1 MHRTRY
7 LSFLL
12 AAAVLAGCG
21 SAAPAAS
28 PSAAPP
34 SQAAAPAAA
43 SAKPAASAGASAKPA
58 ASGAAGANAKP
69 AASGAAAASA
79 KPAGSGAAAAK
90 PVANGA
96 VNLGYVS
103 PASPFLWE
111 IVAYKQ
117 GLFDKY
123 GLKVNEP
130 VFVGGT
136 PRLGAALVGGTFDAA
151 GVGFA
156 AAIDANAAGA
166 HLEAIASQSKVS
178 GFMLILPPGSPIKS
192 VADLKGKTIA
202 VSQIGDSADEF
213 LTTLLTKNG
222 LSRDKDVKVTQ
233 TSSTPNT
240 LTQTMAKAVDAG
252 SVSST
257 YAFSARAKGGT
268 ILATAREL
276 NMQDLGGPVLVRKDW
291 AESHRDQVLSLMK
304 GMLAANAMYRANE
317 QQGLQVMKASG
328 WFNDVTPDVL
338 SAIWQDDK
346 QWNLDLPL
354 VGDAEAKS
362 LVDLE
367 KERDPKV
374 AKMDPTSLYDNS
386 YLQELVK
393 DGFMKSVFPD
403 FKG

>member
-1 MHRTRY
+1 MPRTTY
-7 LSFLL
+7 LGLLL
-12 AAAVLAGCG
+12 AATVMAGCG
-21 SAAPAAS
+21 SVPAAS
-28 PSAAPP
+28 PRAAPA
-34 SQAAAPAAA
+34 SQAASAALA
-43 SAKPAASAGASAKPA
+43 SAKPAVSGAA
-58 ASGAAGANAKP
+58 ASGKP
-69 AASGAAAASA
+69 AASGAAAA
-79 KPAGSGAAAAK
+79 KPA
-90 PVANGA
+90 ANGA

-111 IVAYKQ
+111 IAAYKQ

-166 HLEAIASQSKVS
+166 RLEAIASQSNVS

-192 VADLKGKTIA
+192 AKDLKGKTIA

-268 ILATAREL
+268 ILATARDL

-291 AESHRDQVLSLMK
+291 AESHRDQVLGLMK

-317 QQGLQVMKASG
+317 QQGLQVMKDSG
-328 WFNDVTPDVL
+328 WFNDVSPDVL

-354 VGDAEAKS
+354 VGDAQAKS

-374 AKMDPTSLYDNS
+374 AKIDPTSLYDNS